1 MNCSDGTTGSA
12 SATRPQNA
20 TGGRSLK
27 AARWAQK
34 SVAATAMAARA
45 IGGSIP

>member
-1 MNCSDGTTGSA
+1 MNCSDGSTGSA

-27 AARWAQK
+27 AARWTQN
-34 SVAATAMAARA
+34 SVAAIAMAART
-45 IGGSIP
+45 IGGSTA